1 MAKRSEND
9 ALLIEMFRKM
19 LEIRYFEE
27 TIEKLFFKNLIGGS
41 VHSCVGQEAVAVGI
55 CSALQAEDYIISTHR
70 GHGHCIAKGGRPE
83 KIMAEILGKEAGYCK
98 GKGGSMHVSD
108 MGTRNLGANGIVG
121 AGIPIAS
128 GAGLALQMKGG
139 GNVVACFFGDGAANT
154 GAFHE
159 GINLA
164 AIWKLPVLFVCE
176 NNCYAVSIPTC
187 KSFGIP
193 NISLRAD
200 SYGIP
205 GITVD
210 GMDVLAVHK
219 AASQA
224 ALRARSGE
232 GPSLIECSTYR
243 FKGHFIGDPGQYRPA
258 GEVLEWQKKDSIER
272 LRQVLVK
279 RQVLGKTQIAAIE
292 KEVSQKIQDAERFAM
307 GQPEPPAKD
316 AFADI
321 YA

>member
-1 MAKRSEND
+1 MPKRSEND

-19 LEIRYFEE
+19 LEIRRFEE

-41 VHSCVGQEAVAVGI
+41 AHSCMGQEAVAVGI

-108 MGTRNLGANGIVG
+108 MGTCNLGANGIVG

-128 GAGLALQMKGG
+128 GAGLALQIKGG
-139 GNVVACFFGDGAANT
+139 GKVVACFFGDGAANT

-176 NNCYAVSIPTC
+176 NNCYAVSIPIC
-187 KSFGIP
+187 RSFGIP

-205 GITVD
+205 GINVD
-210 GMDVLAVHK
+210 GMDVLAVHE
-219 AASQA
+219 AARQA

-232 GPSLIECSTYR
+232 GPTLIECSTYR
-243 FKGHFIGDPGQYRPA
+243 FKGHFIGDPAQYRPA
-258 GEVLEWQKKDSIER
+258 EELIQWQKKDPIER

-279 RQVLGKTQIAAIE
+279 RKILGKARIAAIE
-292 KEVSQKIQDAERFAM
+292 KEVSQKIQDAERFALD
-307 GQPEPPAKD
+307 QPEPPAKD